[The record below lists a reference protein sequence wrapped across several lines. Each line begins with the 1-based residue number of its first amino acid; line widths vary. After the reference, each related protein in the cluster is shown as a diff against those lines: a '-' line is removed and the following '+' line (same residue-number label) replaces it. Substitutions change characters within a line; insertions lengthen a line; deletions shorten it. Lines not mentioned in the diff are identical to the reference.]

1 MLGGSEILEGEGSF
15 SGNRVKYHSGFNF
28 GESSLDGLSS
38 YDGVARE
45 RKGFMQHHRVLR
57 FVSSAVPDD
66 ALIPTVVNGFE
77 RISGS
82 FRWELNLVSRASEGD
97 LDLEGVLAQPASL
110 EILQGSGSRQS
121 PTAWRPIHGVLS
133 EFAQI
138 IHGKD
143 WIRYRAVLVPTV
155 WTLSLNRDTRIFQK
169 LTVPDIV
176 RQVLSGHGLSGPA
189 VEFNLQGKYAPR
201 EYAVQ
206 YQEDDLAFI
215 SRLLEHEGMS
225 WYHRYDDE
233 RSVLVIT
240 DHGEGFASVAGDTTI
255 PYRARA
261 DADSDSPA
269 PAVDWY
275 QQEVVDAFACHQQLV
290 PKAVA
295 VQDWNYRQPGH
306 DLAAKEVVADH
317 AVTDG
322 TYLFGEHQHDG
333 SEAKRL
339 AQLRAEELR
348 CRRLVFRGG
357 GDQRGFRCGNRF
369 NLESHPRADFCG
381 DYLLVEVRH
390 EISQALE
397 RGSGSGGS
405 THYANEFTALPVTV
419 TYRPELRTARPV
431 VPGVLNAR
439 IDAAGSG
446 QYAELD
452 EVGRYHVK
460 LAFDRS
466 KPADGTASQPMRMVQ
481 PYGGSDHGVHFPL
494 HKSAEV
500 LLLHVNGDPDRPI
513 IAGSVPNP
521 DVPSVVTGANQTQS
535 VIRTAGHNEL
545 RFEDLKGSE
554 QIFMHA
560 TKDRVTEV
568 LNDDTETIGQDEKIK
583 IGRNKDESIG
593 LASQEKVG
601 AAKHVA
607 IGAAY
612 QISVGAA
619 MNESVGASKT
629 EEVGK
634 FKYETVGG
642 KRTLDVGEGFTV
654 TIGAEHHESAV
665 KERSITAKAIKLVA
679 EEEIVFQVG
688 EASITMKKNGDIRI
702 SGKNLLLN
710 ATGKLSGKASGEVA
724 LKGSK
729 TAGN

>member
-1 MLGGSEILEGEGSF
+1 
-15 SGNRVKYHSGFNF
+15 
-28 GESSLDGLSS
+28 
-38 YDGVARE
+38 
-45 RKGFMQHHRVLR
+45 MQHHRVLR
-57 FVSSAVPDD
+57 FVSPAVPEDT
-66 ALIPTVVNGFE
+66 LIPTIAIGFE
-77 RISGS
+77 RISSS
-82 FRWELNLVSRASEGD
+82 FRWELNLISRASAGD
-97 LDLEGVLAQPASL
+97 LDLEAVLAQSATL
-110 EILQGSGSRQS
+110 EILQGSGSRLG
-121 PTAWRPIHGVLS
+121 PTTWRPIHGVLS

-143 WIRYRAVLVPTV
+143 WIRYQAVLVPSV
-155 WTLSLNRDTRIFQK
+155 WTLSLSRDTRIFQH
-169 LTVPDIV
+169 LSIPNVV

-189 VEFNLQGKYAPR
+189 VEFNLQATYPKRDYV
-201 EYAVQ
+201 VQ

-215 SRLLEHEGMS
+215 SRLLEHDGMS
-225 WYHRYDDE
+225 WYHRHDDE

-240 DHGEGFASVAGDTTI
+240 DHGTGFATVVGDTTI

-261 DADSDSPA
+261 DSDGDAPA

-275 QQEVVDAFACHQQLV
+275 QQEVVDAFACHQQQV
-290 PKAVA
+290 PKSVA

-306 DLAAKEVVADH
+306 DLAAKEAVADN
-317 AVTDG
+317 AVGDG
-322 TYLFGEHQHDG
+322 TYLYGEHQHDG
-333 SEAKRL
+333 TEAKRL
-339 AQLRAEELR
+339 ATVRAEELR
-348 CRRLVFRGG
+348 CRRLVYRGG

-390 EISQALE
+390 TISQALE
-397 RGSGSGGS
+397 RGSGSGAS
-405 THYANEFTALPVTV
+405 THYANEFTALPVAV
-419 TYRPELRTARPV
+419 PYRPELRTARPV
-431 VPGVLNAR
+431 VPGVVNAR

-452 EVGRYHVK
+452 EVGRYRVK

-466 KPADGTASQPMRMVQ
+466 KPADGTASHAMRMVQ

-513 IAGSVPNP
+513 IAGAVPNP

-568 LNDDTETIGQDEKIK
+568 LNDDTETIGRDEKIS
-583 IGRNKDESIG
+583 IGRNKDESIA

-629 EEVGK
+629 EEVAK

-642 KRTLDVGEGFTV
+642 KRTLNVGEGFTV

-665 KERSITAKAIKLVA
+665 NERSISAKAIKLVA

>member
-1 MLGGSEILEGEGSF
+1 MLGGSEILEGAGSF
-15 SGNRVKYHSGFNF
+15 LGNRVKSHSGSNF
-28 GESSLDGLSS
+28 RQSPLDGLSS
-38 YDGVARE
+38 YDGVTRQ
-45 RKGFMQHHRVLR
+45 RKDFMQPQRVLR
-57 FVSSAVPDD
+57 FVSSAVQDEV
-66 ALIPTVVNGFE
+66 LIPSVIKGFE
-77 RISGS
+77 RISAP
-82 FRWELNLVSRASEGD
+82 FTWDLHLVSRASEGD
-97 LDLEGVLAQPASL
+97 LDLEAVLAQPATL
-110 EILQGSGSRQS
+110 EILQGSGSRHS
-121 PTAWRPIHGVLS
+121 PSTWRPIHGVLS
-133 EFAQI
+133 EFSQI
-138 IHGKD
+138 THGKD
-143 WIRYRAVLVPTV
+143 WIHYRAVLVPTV
-155 WTLSLNRDTRIFQK
+155 WKLSLSQETRIFQK
-169 LTVPDIV
+169 LKVPDLV
-176 RQVLSGHGLSGPA
+176 REVLNGHGITGSA
-189 VEFNLQGKYAPR
+189 VEFNLQGSYAPR
-201 EYAVQ
+201 EYVVQ

-215 SRLLEHEGMS
+215 SRLLEHEGIS
-225 WYHRYDDE
+225 WYHRYDDD
-233 RSVLVIT
+233 RSVLVFT
-240 DHGEGFASVAGDTTI
+240 DHGEGFAVVAGDTTI
-255 PYRARA
+255 PFRARA
-261 DADSDSPA
+261 DDGEDGPTL
-269 PAVDWY
+269 AVDWY
-275 QQEVVDAFACHQQLV
+275 QQEVVDAFSCHQQLV

-306 DLAAKEVVADH
+306 DLAAKEVVADQ

-333 SEAKRL
+333 GEAKRL

-348 CRRLVFRGG
+348 CRRLTYRGG

-390 EISQALE
+390 DISQVLE
-397 RGSGSGGS
+397 RGGGGDAS
-405 THYANEFTALPVTV
+405 THYANEFTALPVAV
-419 TYRPELRTARPV
+419 PYRPELRTPRPV

-466 KPADGTASQPMRMVQ
+466 KPADGTASQAMRMVQ

-568 LNDDTETIGQDEKIK
+568 LNDDTETIGRDEKIS
-583 IGRNKDESIG
+583 IGRNKDESIT

-629 EEVGK
+629 EEVAE

-665 KERSITAKAIKLVA
+665 KERSITAKAIQLVA
-679 EEEIVFQVG
+679 EEEIVFKVG

-702 SGKNLLLN
+702 SGKNILLN
-710 ATGKLSGKASGEVA
+710 ATGKISGKASGEIA

>member
-1 MLGGSEILEGEGSF
+1 
-15 SGNRVKYHSGFNF
+15 
-28 GESSLDGLSS
+28 
-38 YDGVARE
+38 
-45 RKGFMQHHRVLR
+45 MQHHRVLR

-66 ALIPTVVNGFE
+66 ALIPTVASGVE
-77 RISGS
+77 RISS
-82 FRWELNLVSRASEGD
+82 PFRWELNLVSKARDGD
-97 LDLEGVLAQPASL
+97 LDLAEVLAQPAAI
-110 EILQGSGSRQS
+110 EILQGSGSRHAPS
-121 PTAWRPIHGVLS
+121 TWRVIHGVLA

-143 WIRYRAVLVPTV
+143 WIRYRAVLVSAEWV
-155 WTLSLNRDTRIFQK
+155 LSLSRETRIFQR
-169 LTVPDIV
+169 LTVPDLV
-176 RQVLSGHGLSGPA
+176 RQVLASHGLDGPA
-189 VEFNLQGKYAPR
+189 VEVNLQGTYPVR
-201 EYAVQ
+201 EYVVQ

-215 SRLLEHEGMS
+215 SRLLEHDGIS
-225 WYHRYDDE
+225 WYHRHDDD
-233 RSVLVIT
+233 RTVLVIT
-240 DHGEGFASVAGDTTI
+240 DHNQGFTAVAGDTTI
-255 PYRARA
+255 PYRART
-261 DADSDSPA
+261 DADPDTPTA
-269 PAVDWY
+269 AVDWF
-275 QQEVVDAFACHQQLV
+275 QQEVVDAFSCHQQLV
-290 PKAVA
+290 PKAVV

-306 DLAAKEVVADH
+306 DLAATEKVGDQ
-317 AVTDG
+317 AVSDP

-333 SEAKRL
+333 GDAKRI
-339 AQLRAEELR
+339 AKLRAEELR
-348 CRRLVFRGG
+348 CRQLVYRGG
-357 GDQRGFRCGNRF
+357 GDQRGFRCGHRF

-381 DYLLVEVRH
+381 DYILVELRH
-390 EISQALE
+390 EIGQAIE
-397 RGSGSGGS
+397 RGSGSS
-405 THYANEFTALPVTV
+405 AATHYSNEFSALPEAVPF
-419 TYRPELRTARPV
+419 RPELRTPRPV

-439 IDAAGSG
+439 VDAAGSG

-452 EVGRYHVK
+452 DVGRYRVK

-466 KPADGTASQPMRMVQ
+466 KPAEGTASQLVRMVQ
-481 PYGGSDHGVHFPL
+481 PYGGADHGVHFPL

-500 LLLHVNGDPDRPI
+500 LLMHVNGDPDRPI

-535 VIRTAGHNEL
+535 VIRTAGQNEL

-554 QIFMHA
+554 QIYLRA
-560 TKDRVTEV
+560 TKDRLTEI
-568 LNDDTETIGQDEKIK
+568 LNDDRETIARDEKIS

-629 EEVGK
+629 EEVAL

-654 TIGAEHHESAV
+654 SIGAEHHESAV
-665 KERSITAKAIKLVA
+665 KERVISAKAVRISA
-679 EEEIVFQVG
+679 EEEIVLQVG
-688 EASITMKKNGDIRI
+688 AASITLKKNGDIRI
-702 SGKNLLLN
+702 SGKNVVLN